1 MLSKTKYTN
10 EEREAGKAALAM
22 GLVGITEG
30 AIPFAARDPLRVI
43 PSIMIGS
50 MAGAVIAMLSN
61 VADHVPHGG
70 PIVAVFR
77 AVDNVP
83 MFFVSIVVG
92 MIVTALLVNA
102 VKKPV

>member
-1 MLSKTKYTN
+1 MTE

-50 MAGAVIAMLSN
+50 MVGSVIAMLSG
-61 VADHVPHGG
+61 VTDHVPHGG
-70 PIVAVFR
+70 PIVAVFQ
-77 AVDNVP
+77 AVEHVP
-83 MFFVSIVVG
+83 MFFVSIIIG
-92 MIVTALLVNA
+92 MVVTALLVNA
-102 VKKPV
+102 IKKPV